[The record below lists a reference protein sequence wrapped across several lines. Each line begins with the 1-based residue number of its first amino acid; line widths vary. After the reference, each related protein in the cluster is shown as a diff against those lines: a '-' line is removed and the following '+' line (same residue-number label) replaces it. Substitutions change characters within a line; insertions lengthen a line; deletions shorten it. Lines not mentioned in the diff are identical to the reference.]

1 MNDPAVPSPAPALRP
16 PLLPNVTVQQLD
28 YLVAAAREP
37 TFADAAAVVGV
48 TPSALSQGLAELERR
63 VGVILFESEG
73 RRRVLRTQ
81 AGEVLRYADR
91 VLAQTADL
99 ARWADAVR
107 TGRTGPLRVGLIDVA
122 AVEHYPQALR
132 AFRRERPEVDLR
144 LTVAPSGD
152 LLERLGRGL
161 LDVAVCVDPETPD
174 HDARALLDEP
184 LAVYVPE
191 DVPVGPPESWGPWV
205 TFPTDSQT
213 RSLIAGALREQ
224 GAPFEVVAES
234 HQPEV
239 LCEMVRLGIGWTV
252 LPVIQAEKPPFALR
266 RARPE
271 VLVHRHLAAVRRGD
285 RPPDP
290 AADALV
296 EALLAAVTHH

>member
-1 MNDPAVPSPAPALRP
+1 MNDPASSSGRT

-37 TFADAAAVVGV
+37 TFADAASVVGV

-63 VGVILFESEG
+63 VGVPLFASEG
-73 RRRVLRTQ
+73 RRRVLRPQ
-81 AGEVLRYADR
+81 ATEVLRYAER

-107 TGRTGPLRVGLIDVA
+107 TGRSGPLRVGLIDVA

-132 AFRRERPEVDLR
+132 QFRRQRPEVDLH

-174 HDARALLDEP
+174 HDARPLLDEP
-184 LAVYVPE
+184 LAVYAPE
-191 DVPVGPPESWGPWV
+191 GATVGAPETWGPWV
-205 TFPTDSQT
+205 SFPAGSQT
-213 RSLIAGALREQ
+213 RALIAAALRDR
-224 GAPFEVVAES
+224 GAPFQVVAES

-252 LPVIQAEKPPFALR
+252 LPVIQAEKKPGALR

-271 VLVHRHLAAVRRGD
+271 VLAHRRLAAVRRAD

-296 EALLAAVTHH
+296 EALTAGGDG